1 MLARRDVAAGVYQGW
16 MERSACTHHHE
27 ASESQGALACS
38 PTPHG
43 RGRIRNDLQ
52 VFKRQLRGAI
62 WWRRQPKRNSAI
74 ADVRTSSLRRPGL
87 IEILRVTSSAPRV
100 SRVFVMP
107 RTAKDKGMLPSQ
119 PQALSLRWEVSAQ
132 GRRQGSVQAH
142 LPQLERRRGLPPSAS
157 VHYGK
162 NLREL

>member
-62 WWRRQPKRNSAI
+62 W
-74 ADVRTSSLRRPGL
+74 
-87 IEILRVTSSAPRV
+87 
-100 SRVFVMP
+100 
-107 RTAKDKGMLPSQ
+107 
-119 PQALSLRWEVSAQ
+119 
-132 GRRQGSVQAH
+132 
-142 LPQLERRRGLPPSAS
+142 
-157 VHYGK
+157 
-162 NLREL
+162 